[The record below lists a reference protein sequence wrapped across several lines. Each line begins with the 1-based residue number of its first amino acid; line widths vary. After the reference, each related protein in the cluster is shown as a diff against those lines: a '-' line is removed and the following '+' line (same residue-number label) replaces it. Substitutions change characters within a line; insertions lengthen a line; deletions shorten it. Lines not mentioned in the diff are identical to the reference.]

1 MKYVTGFLFFWYD
14 FLVGDAWEVALGAV
28 LALAATALLVAAQ
41 PALAGILGPILA
53 IVVMVLLVG
62 SLWSEGRRT

>member
-1 MKYVTGFLFFWYD
+1 VKYVTGFLFFWYD